1 MVRGHTRIDENQI
14 TSERRGGTNKYKK
27 IEYRSYMAPTLQGEW
42 IKVQQRGGQGPGPRS
57 SHGIAVVGDKLYSFG
72 GELTPNISIDKDLYV
87 FDFNTHTWSIA
98 PAKGDVP
105 NVKALGTRMVA
116 VGTKLYLF
124 GGRDENKQFEDFYS
138 YDTVKKEWKFL
149 TKLDEE
155 GGPEARTYHSMA
167 SDQNHVYVFGGVSKG
182 GTNKTP
188 VRFRTIEAYNIA
200 AGKWV
205 QLPDPGV
212 QFEKFEKRGGAGFA
226 VVQGKIWVIYG
237 FATSPDPN
245 GMNDYESDL
254 VHYFNPAT
262 QKWTEVETKGQKP
275 SARSVFAHAVVGKY
289 ILIFGGETWPDPRAH
304 LGPGTLSS
312 EGFALNTETLV
323 WEKFGGGNEPG
334 QLGWPAYTAA
344 TIYGKIGLLMHGGK
358 RPTNN
363 RTDEMY
369 FYAVNR
375 A

>member
-1 MVRGHTRIDENQI
+1 
-14 TSERRGGTNKYKK
+14 
-27 IEYRSYMAPTLQGEW
+27 MAPTLQGEW
-42 IKVQQRGGQGPGPRS
+42 IKVQQRGGPGPGPRS

-116 VGTKLYLF
+116 VGTKLYIF
-124 GGRDENKQFEDFYS
+124 GGRDEKKQFDDFYS
-138 YDTVKKEWKFL
+138 YDTVNKEWKFL

-167 SDQNHVYVFGGVSKG
+167 SDANYVYVFGGVSKG

-188 VRFRTIEAYNIA
+188 VRFRTVEAYNIA

-205 QLPDPGV
+205 QLPDLGV
-212 QFEKFEKRGGAGFA
+212 QFEKFEKRGASGFV
-226 VVQGKIWVIYG
+226 VVQGKIWVVYG

-245 GMNDYESDL
+245 GKNDYESDL

-275 SARSVFAHAVVGKY
+275 SARSVFGHAVVGKY
-289 ILIFGGETWPDPRAH
+289 IIIFGGETWPDPRAH
-304 LGPGTLSS
+304 LGPGTLSN

-334 QLGWPAYTAA
+334 TLGWPAYTTA
-344 TIYGKIGLLMHGGK
+344 TIYGKRGLLMHGGK
-358 RPTNN
+358 LPTNN
-363 RTDEMY
+363 RTGEMY
-369 FYAVNR
+369 FYAVNS